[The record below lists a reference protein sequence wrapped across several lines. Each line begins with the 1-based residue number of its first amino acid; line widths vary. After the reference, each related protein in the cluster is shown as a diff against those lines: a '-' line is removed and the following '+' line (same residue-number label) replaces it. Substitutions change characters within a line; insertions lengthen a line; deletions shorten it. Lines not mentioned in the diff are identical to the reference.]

1 MTLFLRQILQE
12 CFDPS
17 TEIADATVRSNEEL
31 ADDNSSTAYATVDEY
46 YSSGESVADAD
57 ELENAVDINGK
68 ATEPEETAPDSTTN
82 PEEPAEST
90 VSLTPKR
97 KILSAEDDEMER
109 ILKRRVTVVLKRM
122 KFDQNLDEWIL
133 PRDASTIETD
143 KASHSGD
150 EHSEEGTL
158 TEFAAKVL
166 QHFVCN
172 SNELNSI
179 QFFQPFV
186 LADSRHGT

>member
-17 TEIADATVRSNEEL
+17 TEIANATGQSNEEL
-31 ADDNSSTAYATVDEY
+31 ADDNSSTVYDTVDEY
-46 YSSGESVADAD
+46 YSSEESVADAD

-90 VSLTPKR
+90 VSLTLKR

-122 KFDQNLDEWIL
+122 KYDQNLDEWIL
-133 PRDASTIETD
+133 PQAQSKRTTRPESV
-143 KASHSGD
+143 
-150 EHSEEGTL
+150 
-158 TEFAAKVL
+158 AKVL

-179 QFFQPFV
+179 QFFQPFL
-186 LADSRHGT
+186 LADSRHST